1 MEIKLIACDLDGTLL
16 DSRGRLS
23 PENLDAIRRMTDKGY
38 CFVPTS
44 GRNREQ
50 IPQALQQFPGI
61 RYLIT
66 LSGACVTQLPEGK
79 ALFRHPLS
87 REHADRLL
95 RIGKQ
100 QGAAVLLYTPEGV
113 LLEHGALEQRQ
124 DRALLEDAIGACQQV
139 GDAQA
144 FCLAEDVQV
153 EKAVFFCRNAAQETR
168 LHRALDDGTFQL
180 CASAEN
186 CLEVTARGIHKAT
199 GIRALLLRLKL
210 LPEQVLTIGDS
221 GNDVSM
227 LELTPNSFA
236 VANAMPEAKRAARHL
251 TVSND
256 QHVALRIARLL
267 GI

>member
-16 DSRGRLS
+16 DSQGRLS

-113 LLEHGALEQRQ
+113 LLEHGALE
-124 DRALLEDAIGACQQV
+124 
-139 GDAQA
+139 
-144 FCLAEDVQV
+144 
-153 EKAVFFCRNAAQETR
+153 
-168 LHRALDDGTFQL
+168 
-180 CASAEN
+180 
-186 CLEVTARGIHKAT
+186 IH
-199 GIRALLLRLKL
+199 I
-210 LPEQVLTIGDS
+210 
-221 GNDVSM
+221 
-227 LELTPNSFA
+227 EL
-236 VANAMPEAKRAARHL
+236 
-251 TVSND
+251 
-256 QHVALRIARLL
+256 
-267 GI
+267 

>member
-1 MEIKLIACDLDGTLL
+1 M
-16 DSRGRLS
+16 
-23 PENLDAIRRMTDKGY
+23 
-38 CFVPTS
+38 
-44 GRNREQ
+44 
-50 IPQALQQFPGI
+50 
-61 RYLIT
+61 
-66 LSGACVTQLPEGK
+66 
-79 ALFRHPLS
+79 
-87 REHADRLL
+87 
-95 RIGKQ
+95 
-100 QGAAVLLYTPEGV
+100 LLYTPEGV

-124 DRALLEDAIGACQQV
+124 DRALLEDAIGACRQV
-139 GDAQA
+139 EDAQA

-153 EKAVFFCRNAAQETR
+153 EKAVFFCRDAAQETR
-168 LHRALDDGTFQL
+168 LHQALDDGTFQL
-180 CASAEN
+180 CCSAEN

-256 QHVALRIARLL
+256 QHVALHIARLL